1 MNNFAYISVIA
12 LSGYLF
18 LFLAFSAAKK
28 TNIIKSF
35 LLVLNVFLFW
45 TGGSLLMRA
54 GMMPGMFFWFQVS
67 IFGLIMLP
75 FAFYNF
81 VSEFVGGEKPKRR
94 KVWLI
99 VGLFNY
105 VINLATDIYI
115 PAPKMV
121 EMPGGNTQFVY
132 HLSWPIAIL
141 ILCAGVTI
149 LDMIYLLMINAKK
162 DTVSARQFTP
172 IFIGILALFLG
183 HVGTLLPIFKGFPI
197 DIVSGIVNAI
207 CMFYALYR
215 KHLFKLTL
223 LVSRGV
229 IYGISVVASVMLFA
243 NLVTPM
249 ERFISHRMGALEK
262 YDVLLI
268 AFLFTL
274 VTLLLSYVIRK
285 FIDMLFAKDEAKQ
298 AENLKEFS
306 LQVSKSLHV
315 DEIMD
320 NILEIIHK
328 MIDVNKVYICVP
340 DKKHEK
346 FVIAHSTSPLDSRE
360 IELGMKNPAIKWLI
374 RNDKC
379 VLMNEFRRS
388 VYYRSMWE
396 LEKEQF
402 RRLGIECIAP
412 LISEGELVGIILLSQ
427 KQRGKSYAY
436 DDLVLLDSINSIA
449 SIAIKNSRLYEKAY
463 MEARTDE
470 LTGLLNR
477 KYFYEKLQQETI
489 RCEKSSVALVI
500 LNIDDFKLYNQLY
513 GMKEGDYALKQVAAI
528 VKNSVGENGYVARY
542 TGKEFA
548 IILPEYDVLAAKTLA
563 SDIAGQIARMHRR
576 DKEYV
581 MKILTVSGGISAIPY
596 SASTMQELMENADM
610 AVYQAKRHGK
620 NNLVVYECG
629 DVKNGKQMQEDIDK
643 KEVYSEYAS
652 TIYALTAAI
661 DTKDHYTFNHSKNVA
676 YYATELAKGAG
687 MNSDFVEIVREAGLL
702 HDIGKIGI
710 PEHILNK
717 SGRLT
722 DEEYDVMKSHVEQ
735 SIGIIRNLPSLN
747 YVIPAVIGHHERYD
761 GNGYPRG
768 VKGKD
773 IPLAARMLCIADS
786 FDAMVSK
793 RAYKDPYPIEYTIGE
808 LREQSGR
815 QFDPNLVTVFIELIE
830 SEQIEIQLDEVAEIQ
845 QFA

>member
-1 MNNFAYISVIA
+1 MTERGGRIAMDSFAYISVIA

-18 LFLAFSAAKK
+18 LFLAFTAAKK
-28 TNIIKSF
+28 TKIIKSF
-35 LLVLNVFLFW
+35 LVVLSVFLLW
-45 TGGSLLMRA
+45 TGGSLMMRSQ
-54 GMMPGMFFWFQVS
+54 MWPGLTFWFEVS

-81 VSEFVGGEKPKRR
+81 VREFVGSEEQKRKR
-94 KVWLI
+94 IWL
-99 VGLFNY
+99 VLGLFNFFL
-105 VINLATDIYI
+105 NLMTDIYI
-115 PAPKMV
+115 PAPQV
-121 EMPGGNTQFVY
+121 IALSGGNERFVY
-132 HLSWPIAIL
+132 HISWPIAIL

-149 LDMIYLLMINAKK
+149 LDMMKLLMINAKK
-162 DTVSARQFTP
+162 DVVSAKQFTP
-172 IFIGILALFLG
+172 IFIGILVLFLG

-197 DIVSGIVNAI
+197 DIVSGIINAG
-207 CMFYALYR
+207 CMFYALYK

-229 IYGISVVASVMLFA
+229 IYGVSVVVSVMLFA
-243 NLVTPM
+243 NVISPI
-249 ERFISHRMGALEK
+249 EHFITGKLGRWGE
-262 YDVLLI
+262 YDVLII
-268 AFLFTL
+268 AFSFTV
-274 VTLLLSYVIRK
+274 VTLLLSFVIRK

-306 LQVSKSLHV
+306 LQISKSLHV

-320 NILEIIHK
+320 HILDIIHK
-328 MIDVNKVYICVP
+328 MIEVKKVYICVP
-340 DKKHEK
+340 DKQKKK

-374 RNDKC
+374 QNDKC

-396 LEKEQF
+396 SEKEQF
-402 RRLGIECIAP
+402 QRLEIECIAP
-412 LISEGELVGIILLSQ
+412 LISEEELVGIILLSQ
-427 KQRGKSYAY
+427 KPRGKSYAY
-436 DDLVLLDSINSIA
+436 DDLLLLDSINSIA

-463 MEARTDE
+463 LEARTDE

-477 KYFYEKLQQETI
+477 KYFYEKLETEI
-489 RCEKSSVALVI
+489 ERCSKTSLALVI

-513 GMKEGDYALKQVAAI
+513 GMSEGDYALCQVAEI
-528 VKNSVGENGYVARY
+528 VKNCVGENGYVARY
-542 TGKEFA
+542 SGKEFA
-548 IILPEYDVLAAKTLA
+548 IILPRFDVLAAKNLA

-576 DKEYV
+576 DKDYV
-581 MKILTVSGGISAIPY
+581 MKILTVSGGICAIPY
-596 SASTMQELMENADM
+596 SAGSMKEIMENADM
-610 AVYQAKRHGK
+610 AVYHAKRHGK
-620 NNLVVYECG
+620 NNIVVYECG
-629 DVKNGKQMQEDIDK
+629 TVQNGIQMQDDIDK

-652 TIYALTAAI
+652 TIYALMAAI

-676 YYATELAKGAG
+676 YYATELAKGIG
-687 MNSDFVEIVREAGLL
+687 MNTDFVEIVREAGLL

-717 SGRLT
+717 SGKLT
-722 DEEYDVMKSHVEQ
+722 NEEYEIMKGHVEQ

-761 GNGYPRG
+761 GKGYPRG
-768 VKGKD
+768 IKGDD

-793 RAYKDPYPIEYTIGE
+793 RSYKKSYTMEYAVGE
-808 LREQSGR
+808 LRAQSGR
-815 QFDPNLVTVFIELIE
+815 QFDPELAKKFIELVENGTIIL
-830 SEQIEIQLDEVAEIQ
+830 S
-845 QFA
+845 